1 MQVLWTSSSYKS
13 VPQIA
18 KKKEATKQ
26 ILFPTK
32 KLDSHHLSNVKV
44 SIFNDACFVHSMH
57 EIDFNVYKEIVVTV
71 NHPSNIESSYLL
83 KGNNM
88 VMELSP
94 IISKSV
100 HCSDK
105 LPTKFIINL
114 NNIPELIDHWIISLA
129 KQIKF
134 WIPRPSKRDLMI
146 EAAYLEEQYLPT
158 QPKIEKQYAV
168 NQLKSKKRRKSL
180 PHRFKMDDRNSII
193 LAPPDQRTDL
203 QKLKTKN

>member
-1 MQVLWTSSSYKS
+1 M
-13 VPQIA
+13 
-18 KKKEATKQ
+18 
-26 ILFPTK
+26 
-32 KLDSHHLSNVKV
+32 
-44 SIFNDACFVHSMH
+44 SIIDDACFVHSVH
-57 EIDFNVYKEIVVTV
+57 EIDFNVCNDIVVTV
-71 NHPSNIESSYLL
+71 NHPSNFKNSYLL
-83 KGNNM
+83 KVNNM

-134 WIPRPSKRDLMI
+134 WIPRQLKWDLII
-146 EAAYLEEQYLPT
+146 EAAYLEEQSLTT
-158 QPKIEKQYAV
+158 QPKVEKQFTV

-180 PHRFKMDDRNSII
+180 PHRFKMDDKNSII
-193 LAPPDQRTDL
+193 LATPDP
-203 QKLKTKN
+203 

>member
-26 ILFPTK
+26 LFSNEN
-32 KLDSHHLSNVKV
+32 KLDNHHLSNIKV
-44 SIFNDACFVHSMH
+44 SITIDACFVHSMH
-57 EIDFNVYKEIVVTV
+57 EIDFIVYKEIVVIV
-71 NHPSNIESSYLL
+71 NHPSNIENSYLL
-83 KGNNM
+83 KVNNM
-88 VMELSP
+88 VMGLSP
-94 IISKSV
+94 IINQSV

-105 LPTKFIINL
+105 LPTQFIINL

-134 WIPRPSKRDLMI
+134 WIPRQAKKDLMI
-146 EAAYLEEQYLPT
+146 EAAYLGEQSLPT
-158 QPKIEKQYAV
+158 QPKIEKQFTV

-180 PHRFKMDDRNSII
+180 PHRFKMDDINCII
-193 LAPPDQRTDL
+193 LASPILTCRNVT
-203 QKLKTKN
+203 